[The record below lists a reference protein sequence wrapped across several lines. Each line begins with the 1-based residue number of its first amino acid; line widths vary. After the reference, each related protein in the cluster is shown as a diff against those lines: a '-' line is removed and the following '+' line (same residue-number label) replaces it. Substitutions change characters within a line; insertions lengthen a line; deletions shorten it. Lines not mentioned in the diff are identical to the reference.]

1 MDEDRP
7 QDPPL
12 QPDSGRPRRAPPT
25 IDLEASEVSGQ
36 TQGANAGGRA
46 RRFFAWAFSWRPSLP
61 FPSRLSRAS
70 ATAISTTLVAVVTSA
85 VTAAL
90 VIAVAWG
97 IGWSGETVAPLAN
110 PQTNAS
116 AIDTVV
122 ARLNDLEA
130 RSAKP
135 AANDPALA
143 ARLAAL
149 EKSVLSLRGEIAGAR
164 TQSEKLAADLDA
176 VKSAP
181 REGGS
186 SPDLAA
192 INERLGEIE
201 RATRAD
207 STQQRNPPAD
217 DAALR
222 RVVVASMLDVSVRQ
236 GEPFAAALDAAKAL
250 AADPDALKPLDEF
263 ATSGVPNPASL
274 SRELL
279 TLVPKL
285 SPPAQGN
292 STTGTGVLDRLKAGA
307 AKLVPIER
315 TDVAGNDR
323 SAIVARATAAALR
336 NDLADA
342 RRELNTLVPSDRTAA
357 QAWLDKANERD
368 AALAASRQFATEALA
383 ALARPAP

>member
-1 MDEDRP
+1 
-7 QDPPL
+7 
-12 QPDSGRPRRAPPT
+12 
-25 IDLEASEVSGQ
+25 
-36 TQGANAGGRA
+36 
-46 RRFFAWAFSWRPSLP
+46 
-61 FPSRLSRAS
+61 
-70 ATAISTTLVAVVTSA
+70 
-85 VTAAL
+85 
-90 VIAVAWG
+90 VAWG

-250 AADPDALKPLDEF
+250 APDPDALKPLDEF